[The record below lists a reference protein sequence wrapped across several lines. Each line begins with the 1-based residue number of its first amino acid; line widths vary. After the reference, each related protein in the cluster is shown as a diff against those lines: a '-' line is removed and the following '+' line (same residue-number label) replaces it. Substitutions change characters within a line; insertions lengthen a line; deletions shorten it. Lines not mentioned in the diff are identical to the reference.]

1 MFQEQGE
8 IPCYGV
14 FQRRRYGGHPSH
26 NKNFSDLMLDLG
38 ALFDL
43 RQPGLVLLPE
53 CRVLLRSDVRCSCL
67 LSRKLRLATHEI
79 LRVAVN
85 TPASILEVNHI
96 PFAHSILID

>member
-14 FQRRRYGGHPSH
+14 FHRRRYGGHPSH
-26 NKNFSDLMLDLG
+26 TKHSSNLKLDLG

-43 RQPGLVLLPE
+43 RRPGLVLLPE
-53 CRVLLRSDVRCSCL
+53 FRVLLRSDVRGSSL
-67 LSRKLRLATHEI
+67 LSRILRLATREI

-85 TPASILEVNHI
+85 IPAIILSKSIISYSHI
-96 PFAHSILID
+96 TS